1 MAQGGQQ
8 ITIKS
13 GAIRAVFMLFV
24 FNLVHNFVNFI
35 LIQTAKR
42 LAIKIT
48 TVEQYLFAVKIINII
63 LN

>member
-8 ITIKS
+8 IAIKS
-13 GAIRAVFMLFV
+13 GAIRAVFMSFI
-24 FNLVHNFVNFI
+24 FDFVHNFVNFI
-35 LIQTAKR
+35 LIQTTKR